1 MCDLLKGTYLIVLP
15 HKSNTNIHS
24 KASTVKTIICKDR
37 VTHTQ
42 HHHQKKKKITHRH
55 TQNHRQKKK
64 RRSNNNSQNL
74 FLLGRVSYM
83 EQSCIKKID

>member
-15 HKSNTNIHS
+15 HKSNTNIHT
-24 KASTVKTIICKDR
+24 KASTVKTIIYEDT

-42 HHHQKKKKITHRH
+42 HHHQKKITHRH

-64 RRSNNNSQNL
+64 EEAITIAKI
-74 FLLGRVSYM
+74 FSY
-83 EQSCIKKID
+83 